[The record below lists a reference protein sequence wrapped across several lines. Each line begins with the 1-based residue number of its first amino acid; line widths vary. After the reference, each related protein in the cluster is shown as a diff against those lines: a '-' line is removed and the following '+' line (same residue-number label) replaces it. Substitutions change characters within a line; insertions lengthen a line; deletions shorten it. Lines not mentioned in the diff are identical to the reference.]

1 MYLPWAMIASDFLMT
16 GTLPRASIAGMVS
29 SHIYYYLTTIYPSQ
43 GGRRYLQTPQFLRRL
58 FPATVTRGGGF
69 RAGFGRQDQADG
81 SSTGATRNTNL
92 FGRHSWGTG
101 QRLGS

>member
-1 MYLPWAMIASDFLMT
+1 MIASDFLMS
-16 GTLPRASIAGMVS
+16 GNLPKASIAGMVS

-43 GGRRYLQTPQFLRRL
+43 GGARYLQTPQFLCRL
-58 FPATVTRGGGF
+58 FPATANPQTRGFRGGF
-69 RAGFGRQDQADG
+69 GGASG
-81 SSTGATRNTNL
+81 SSTGTSASTSNTNM